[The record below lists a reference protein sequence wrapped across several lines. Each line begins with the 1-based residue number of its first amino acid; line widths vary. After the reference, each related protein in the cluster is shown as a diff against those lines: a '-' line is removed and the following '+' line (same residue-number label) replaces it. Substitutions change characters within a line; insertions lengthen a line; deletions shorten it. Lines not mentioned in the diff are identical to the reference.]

1 MNGRDML
8 QEAKRRFIVELESID
23 SVCNDLNYDVVVSGP
38 LGPREAIGD
47 PDRDDFPL
55 LRGKEVLMQA
65 VYMGFAGQVFTSAS
79 GSFQGNLRDVLD
91 LPLKNIFERAVFIST
106 MNAVL
111 RYLGLVDGT
120 VHCKNDGPK
129 KCAIQI
135 GSWIKEQVVDRVGL
149 VGMQPALLEA
159 LVETLGSDNVM
170 VSDLAEVGKVR
181 YGVKVLDCMG
191 SSQMFKDCQIVLITG
206 STLVNGT
213 IDGLLENALR
223 HEKRAV
229 FYGTT
234 IAGAAYLLGLERLC
248 PCST

>member
-8 QEAKRRFIVELESID
+8 QEVKRRFIAELESQD
-23 SVCNDLNYDVVVSGP
+23 SGCKDLNDDVVVSGP
-38 LGPREAIGD
+38 LSSSEAIGN

-55 LRGKEVLMQA
+55 LKGKEVLMQA
-65 VYMGFAGQVFTSAS
+65 VYMGFAGQAFTSAP
-79 GSFQGNLRDVLD
+79 GSFQGCLRDVLD

-111 RYLGLVDGT
+111 RYLRLVDGT

-129 KCAIQI
+129 NCAIRI
-135 GSWIKEQVVDRVGL
+135 GSWIKEQEVDRAGL

-159 LVETLGSDNVM
+159 LVDTLGSDKVV
-170 VSDLAEVGKVR
+170 VSDLAEAGKVR
-181 YGVKVLDCMG
+181 NGVKVLDGMG
-191 SSQMFKDCQIVLITG
+191 SSQMFKDCQLMLITG

-213 IDGLLENALR
+213 IDGLMESALR
-223 HEKRAV
+223 HQKRAV